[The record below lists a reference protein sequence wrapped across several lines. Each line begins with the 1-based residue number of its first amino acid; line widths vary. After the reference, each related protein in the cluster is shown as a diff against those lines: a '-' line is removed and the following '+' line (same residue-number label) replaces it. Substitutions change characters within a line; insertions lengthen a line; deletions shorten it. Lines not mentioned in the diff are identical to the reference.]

1 MLGLG
6 GTATDLLDDRSA
18 RLAPLTERD
27 LATMVADLR
36 AAPLLLGRPGIPAVD
51 LAALRRVL
59 AGLSRLATDL
69 PQLAEVDLNP
79 LIARPGG
86 LLCVDAR
93 VRLEPRPAF
102 DPYLRQLRRPTA
114 AAAQE

>member
-1 MLGLG
+1 MVTEL
-6 GTATDLLDDRSA
+6 RS
-18 RLAPLTERD
+18 
-27 LATMVADLR
+27 
-36 AAPLLLGRPGIPAVD
+36 APLLLGRPGTPQVD
-51 LAALRRVL
+51 LAALLRVL
-59 AGLSRLATDL
+59 AGLSRMATDL
-69 PQLAEVDLNP
+69 PQLAEADLNP

-102 DPYLRQLRRPTA
+102 DPYLRRLRSLA